1 MSSHARAATGVVL
14 VGNFVMACAVM
25 VVPGML
31 DALAADL
38 RVSVPQAG
46 QLLSLA
52 SLALCLGAPAL
63 AALTSRVDRRLLLVA
78 SLLAVALG
86 HAACALAPDH
96 PTLLAIR
103 PWSVL
108 GAAVFT
114 PQGAAVVGTLV
125 PPERRATA
133 VTTVFLGWSAAAVVA
148 MPLGSLVAGT
158 LGWRAA
164 FVLIAVAALLC
175 ALAVWRAIPRGLQVP
190 ALSLQ
195 SWLQV
200 ARDRR
205 LVAILAAT
213 ALWCT
218 GQFIALGYIA
228 PTLRH
233 AAGVPLAMTAA
244 LMAVQGVA
252 GLAGATWL
260 AREVGRVGAGRSASL
275 ALGLILCGLLLWGGA
290 VALRLPAAGFAVVM
304 AVWGL
309 GSFAF
314 VSSQQARLAMAAPA
328 LASAS
333 IALNSA
339 SLYAGQAAGAWV
351 GGVLVGHVGYGALG
365 FAGAAAVALAL
376 GVSLGAEAA
385 RSSNPGPAPG
395 GSP

>member
-1 MSSHARAATGVVL
+1 MTADARAATGVVL
-14 VGNFVMACAVM
+14 VGNFVVACAVM

-31 DALAADL
+31 DALAVDL

-52 SLALCLGAPAL
+52 SLALCLGAPGL
-63 AALTSRVDRRLLLVA
+63 AAVTSRVDRRWLLVG
-78 SLLAVALG
+78 SLLAVAAG
-86 HAACALAPDH
+86 HVACALAPDH
-96 PTLLAIR
+96 PTLLALR

-114 PQGAAVVGTLV
+114 PQGATVVGTLV

-148 MPLGSLVAGT
+148 MPMGSLVAGT

-175 ALAVWRAIPRGLQVP
+175 AIAAWRAIPQGLQVP

-213 ALWCT
+213 LLWCT
-218 GQFIALGYIA
+218 GQFIALGYVA
-228 PTLRH
+228 PTLRL
-233 AAGVPLAMTAA
+233 AAGVPLATMAL
-244 LMAVQGVA
+244 LMAVQGLA
-252 GLAGATWL
+252 GLGGSLLL

-275 ALGLILCGLLLWGGA
+275 ALGLIGLGLLLWGGA
-290 VALRLPAAGFAVVM
+290 VVLRLPAAGFAVVM
-304 AVWGL
+304 AVWGA

-339 SLYAGQAAGAWV
+339 SLYAGQAVGAFAG
-351 GGVLVGHVGYGALG
+351 GLLVATTGYGALG
-365 FAGAAAVALAL
+365 FAGAAVVGLAL
-376 GVSLGAEAA
+376 LSSLAAEAA
-385 RSSNPGPAPG
+385 RSSAPGPAPG